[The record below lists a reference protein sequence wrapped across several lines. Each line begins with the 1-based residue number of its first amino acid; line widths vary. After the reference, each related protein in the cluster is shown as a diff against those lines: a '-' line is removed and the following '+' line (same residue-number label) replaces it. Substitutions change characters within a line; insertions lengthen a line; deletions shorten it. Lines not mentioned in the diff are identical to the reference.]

1 MIRLDS
7 FCCRAALLIGLAG
20 GLVKA
25 QDPNSRPSQ
34 PKELLRLN
42 LEQLMD
48 VEVTSVSKK
57 EQRLSQVA
65 AAVYVITQED
75 IRRSGATCI
84 PEALRMA
91 PGVQVSR
98 IDANKWAVSVRGFSS
113 RWSNKL
119 LVLMDGRVVYSPMF
133 GGVYWDVQDTLME
146 DIERIEVI
154 RGPGGTVWGANAVNG
169 VINVI
174 TKHTRDTQGGLLTAG
189 GGSEEQGFGSARY
202 GGKTGKASYRG
213 YAKFFQRNHL
223 TSATGAPEADDWNG
237 LRGGFR
243 MDWEPSERDAVTLQG
258 DLYQNNEGGTV
269 ATHSFQPPFNGSSDY
284 RAGASGENVLAR
296 WKHVLS
302 EGSETEVQIFFD
314 RAQNASASYT
324 EAVDTYDLEFQHR
337 VKVGSRH
344 DMQWGLGGR
353 FISDHMRSDATERWV
368 PESRKQPLFSAF
380 WQDEIALVENRL
392 SLTLG
397 SKVEHNVYTG
407 FEFSPSVRL
416 AWTPSL
422 RSTVWASVAQAV
434 RTPARVQRDARVD
447 LATFPGAGG
456 SVDVL
461 SLFGSPSFDSEK
473 LRAHELGYRFQPV
486 KGIFLDLA
494 AFYNVYHHLKSTQTL
509 APFYEPVPAP
519 AHLVIPL
526 TFANQGKANSYGLE
540 LAPAW
545 SVTEN
550 WRLSASYSWLRLPL
564 ESAGTGDRDSPQH
577 QAQFRSYL
585 DLPWKLSFDTTL
597 YYVGFLHAMPG
608 LFGSPELPAQTRLD
622 ARLGWMPGPDV
633 ELSVVGQN
641 LLNRRQVEFNTAGDT
656 VPGNQARR
664 SIYGK
669 ITWRF

>member
-1 MIRLDS
+1 MNLNSSS
-7 FCCRAALLIGLAG
+7 FRAALLLGLAG
-20 GLVKA
+20 VLVRAQGL
-25 QDPNSRPSQ
+25 DSRTSQ
-34 PKELLRLN
+34 PKELLRLD
-42 LEQLMD
+42 LEQLMN

-65 AAVYVITQED
+65 AAVYVITHED

-98 IDANKWAVSVRGFSS
+98 IDANKWAVSVRGFNS

-133 GGVYWDVQDTLME
+133 SGVYWDVQDTFME

-154 RGPGGTVWGANAVNG
+154 RGPGGTMWGANAVNG

-174 TKHTRDTQGGLLTAG
+174 TRHTRDTQGGLLTAG
-189 GGSEEQGFGSARY
+189 GGSEQLGFGGARY
-202 GGKTGKASYRG
+202 GGKTGKIYYRG
-213 YAKFFQRNHL
+213 YAKFFQRDHL
-223 TSATGAPEADDWNG
+223 TRASGAPGADAWNA

-258 DLYQNNEGGTV
+258 DLYQNHTGGTV
-269 ATHSFQPPFNGSSDY
+269 TTHSLQPPFSGSSDY
-284 RAGASGENVLAR
+284 RAEAAGGNVLAR
-296 WKHVLS
+296 WKRVLS
-302 EGSETEVQIFFD
+302 ERSETEVQIFFD
-314 RAQNASASYT
+314 RAQNPGASYT

-337 VKVGSRH
+337 VKLGSRH

-353 FISDHMRSDATERWV
+353 FISDDMWSDATQSWV
-368 PESRKQPLFSAF
+368 PASRKQSLFSAF
-380 WQDEIALVENRL
+380 WQDEIALAEDRL

-397 SKVEHNVYTG
+397 SKLEHNVYTG
-407 FEFSPSVRL
+407 FEFEPSVRL
-416 AWTPSL
+416 AWTPNA

-447 LATFPGAGG
+447 LSVFPGADGA
-456 SVDVL
+456 VNLL
-461 SLFGSPSFDSEK
+461 SLFGSSGFVSEK

-494 AFYNVYHHLKSTQTL
+494 AFYNVYNHLKTTQRL
-509 APFYEPVPAP
+509 APFWEPLPAP
-519 AHLVIPL
+519 AHLVFPL
-526 TFANQGKANSYGLE
+526 TFANQAQLNSYGLE

-545 SVTEN
+545 RVTEK
-550 WRLSASYSWLRLPL
+550 WELSASYSWLRLFL
-564 ESAGTGDRDSPQH
+564 ESAGTGDRDSPRH

-585 DLPWKLSFDTTL
+585 DLPWKLSFDSTL
-597 YYVGFLHAMPG
+597 YYVGFLQAMPG

-622 ARLGWMPGPDV
+622 TRLGWMPGRDV
-633 ELSVVGQN
+633 DLSVVGQN
-641 LLNRRQVEFNTAGDT
+641 LLNSRQVEFNTAGDT
-656 VPGNQARR
+656 VPGNQVRR